1 MNVTTELQSDH
12 TARLTVAID
21 NATFD
26 DARQKAAR
34 SLSKK
39 VNIPGFRKGKA
50 PLRILVNYLGEAS
63 IIEEAVEMLSQDMY
77 REALIASGVLPY
89 GPGALIDIK
98 AETMPPVLVYTVPLE
113 PTVDLGDYRDLRLDY
128 EPPTVNDEQVD
139 RSMRALQEEYAVTEE
154 SHRPAEMGDRL
165 NLALHSFF
173 VDDQAQGEAD
183 GEAHD
188 PEGDDPE
195 DREQSDHDHADHE
208 HEDDAIHQHMSADQ
222 EVYIHEHDTDFT
234 LDTSDDLAPGFSE
247 AMVGVRPSETRE
259 FTLEFA
265 DDESEE
271 DEELRGRKVH
281 FIVTTNKVETQT
293 LPALND
299 ELAARVTKDEENPLT
314 LLELRVRVRENL
326 QRSVLDRYKSEYAR
340 RALDGLLERA
350 ALAYPEAMVADH
362 VDMLL
367 QDFDQRLRRSGI
379 TLQDYLKIN
388 HKTDEELRDD
398 WRDSGV
404 NSVKRTL
411 VLQALVRAERLTVAE
426 AAIDAELQRFVE
438 QFGEESRESLRA
450 ALSADRS
457 MRDNIRGNLMQDV
470 VFERL
475 ADIARGEAPPL
486 PEPIVAQMEDA
497 PEHPEVVESQAEPE
511 ITGDLEPAPSDQ
523 NETSENEETA
533 T

>member
-63 IIEEAVEMLSQDMY
+63 IIEEAVELLSQDVY
-77 REALIASGVLPY
+77 RQALVTSGVNPY

-98 AETMPPVLVYTVPLE
+98 AETMPPVLIYSVPLE
-113 PTVDLGDYRDLRLDY
+113 PTVDLGDYGELRLDY

-139 RSMRALQEEYAVTEE
+139 RSMKALQEQHAVVEE
-154 SHRPAEMGDRL
+154 SQRPAEMGNRL
-165 NLALHSFF
+165 TLALHSYF
-173 VDDQAQGEAD
+173 VDDQAEGETD
-183 GEAHD
+183 PEAHD
-188 PEGDDPE
+188 HEHE
-195 DREQSDHDHADHE
+195 DHEHEDQDHADHE
-208 HEDDAIHQHMSADQ
+208 HEDDAIHQHMSDDQ
-222 EVYIHEHDTDFT
+222 EVYIHEHQMDFT

-247 AMVGVRPSETRE
+247 AMVGVTATETRE

-265 DDESEE
+265 ADESEE

-299 ELAARVTKDEENPLT
+299 EFAARVTKDEENPLT
-314 LLELRVRVRENL
+314 LLELRVRMRENL
-326 QRSVLDRYKSEYAR
+326 QRSVADRYKSEYAR
-340 RALDGLLERA
+340 RAVDGLVERA
-350 ALAYPEAMVADH
+350 TLAYPEAMVADH

-388 HKTDEELRDD
+388 QKTDEELFAD
-398 WRDSGV
+398 WRDAGA

-426 AAIDAELQRFVE
+426 AAIDAELDRFVE
-438 QFGEESRESLRA
+438 QFGDESRESLRA
-450 ALSADRS
+450 ALLADKS
-457 MRDNIRGNLMQDV
+457 MRDNVRGNLLQDL

-486 PEPIVAQMEDA
+486 PES
-497 PEHPEVVESQAEPE
+497 VVEP
-511 ITGDLEPAPSDQ
+511 TEPAAESTSAVEPQAGAEAAQDVEPVPSDQ
-523 NETSENEETA
+523 TDASENEETA